1 MTSPSGPG
9 DASPAPG
16 PSRASRR
23 LLWSI
28 AVVAVA
34 VGVAMLVH
42 ARLGGTGGPDAAPTP
57 SVADTR
63 ITDDGV
69 VAYYFHTTYRCS
81 SCRKIEAYSRL
92 AIESGFAG
100 DIASGRLQIRLVN
113 VDDRENKHYVQD
125 YKLYT
130 KSLVLSE
137 RADGREVRWK
147 NLTRVWE
154 LLNDEPAFVDYVQRE
169 TRAFLAE
176 TP

>member
-1 MTSPSGPG
+1 MTSLSGP
-9 DASPAPG
+9 ATSAPG
-16 PSRASRR
+16 PSHPARR
-23 LLWSI
+23 LWWSL
-28 AVVAVA
+28 AVLAVLIGA
-34 VGVAMLVH
+34 AIFLH
-42 ARLGGTGGPDAAPTP
+42 ARSRGVQNAAPGP

-63 ITDDGV
+63 LTNDGV
-69 VAYYFHTTYRCS
+69 VAYYFHTTYRCT
-81 SCRKIEAYSRL
+81 SCRKIETYSRL
-92 AIESGFAG
+92 AIETGFAG

-113 VDDRENKHYVQD
+113 IEDEGNRHYVHD
-125 YKLYT
+125 YQLYT

-137 RADGREVRWK
+137 RAAGREVRWK

>member
-1 MTSPSGPG
+1 MDSSPKPRSK
-9 DASPAPG
+9 
-16 PSRASRR
+16 RR
-23 LLWSI
+23 LLFWLA
-28 AVVAVA
+28 AVIMLGAGAAWIINLPARRAPAVPVTA
-34 VGVAMLVH
+34 VSP
-42 ARLGGTGGPDAAPTP
+42 GTTNSASAK
-57 SVADTR
+57 
-63 ITDDGV
+63 DGI
-69 VAYYFHTTYRCS
+69 VAYYFHTTYRCT

-113 VDDRENKHYVQD
+113 IDDQDNKHYVQD

-169 TRAFLAE
+169 TRSFLAE